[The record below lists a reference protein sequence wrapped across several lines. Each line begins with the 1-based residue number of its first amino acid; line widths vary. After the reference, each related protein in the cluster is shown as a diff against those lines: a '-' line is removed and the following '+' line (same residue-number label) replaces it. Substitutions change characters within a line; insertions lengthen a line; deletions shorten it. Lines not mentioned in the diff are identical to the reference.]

1 MANSRKPAPNSTG
14 ADHAVA
20 DVSAAVRQALADWL
34 ASCISS
40 PPLIP
45 GSIPLVAIALSG
57 GRDSVVLLDATA
69 RLAGEIGVELIAL
82 HIHHGLSRQADNWQR
97 FCAERAAAL
106 QVPFDARRVR
116 LAERAGQGI
125 EAAARQ
131 ARYAALR
138 ELCRQHG
145 ATCLMTAHHA
155 DDQAETILLQ
165 LLRGTGLPGV
175 AGMPEIDR
183 PGRLAGVTLLRPLL
197 HVPRAA
203 IDAYAAQWGLDWVED
218 DSNQDSRFLRN
229 ALRHDVMP
237 ALARHAPAYRQTLA
251 RFARHA
257 HQAQALLD
265 ELAAQDL
272 QAAGWPDGPGLD
284 HRVLLRLGE
293 ARLTNLLRYWVRAQG
308 LRPASES
315 RLADWQR
322 QLRRTDDA
330 AQVALPHDARVMRLY
345 RHCLYWDDAA
355 PPPARELDA
364 TATLRWHGQREWRL
378 PDWRGT
384 LVFSP
389 VPAGGAVDA
398 ATDVP
403 ESLLRSAPLRAEP
416 RSGGERL
423 KRHPRQPSKTLKNLF
438 QVEGVP
444 AWQRAV
450 PVVWLGERILFV
462 PRLGVDQRLLR
473 DSSGQLEAHSGAW
486 WRLAWHG
493 LGE

>member
-1 MANSRKPAPNSTG
+1 MANSRKPAPNSSG
-14 ADHAVA
+14 ADRAVA
-20 DVSAAVRQALADWL
+20 DVLAAVRQALAGWL
-34 ASCISS
+34 ASCVSS
-40 PPLIP
+40 SSHIP
-45 GSIPLVAIALSG
+45 GTIPRVAIALSG
-57 GRDSVVLLDATA
+57 GRDSAVLLDAA
-69 RLAGEIGVELIAL
+69 ASVADELGIHLVAL
-82 HIHHGLSRQADNWQR
+82 HIHHGLSRQADIWQR

-116 LAERAGQGI
+116 LAERAGQGV

-138 ELCRQHG
+138 ELCQQHG

-175 AGMPEIDR
+175 AGMPEMDR
-183 PGRLAGVTLLRPLL
+183 PGRLAGVTLVRPLL
-197 HVPRAA
+197 NVSRAA
-203 IDAYAAQWGLDWVED
+203 IDAYAARRGLDWVED
-218 DSNQDSRFLRN
+218 ASNQDPRFLRN

-237 ALARHAPAYRQTLA
+237 ALARHAPGYRQTLA

-257 HQAQALLD
+257 HQAQTLLD
-265 ELAAQDL
+265 ELGAQDL
-272 QAAGWPDGPGLD
+272 QAARRPDGTGLD
-284 HRVLLRLGE
+284 HRQLLTLGE
-293 ARLTNLLRYWVRAQG
+293 ARLSNLLRYWVRVQG

-322 QLRRTDDA
+322 QLRRTDGA
-330 AQVALPHDARVMRLY
+330 AQVALPHDGRVMRLY
-345 RHCLYWDDAA
+345 RHRLYWEEASPTPTRQADT
-355 PPPARELDA
+355 

-378 PDWRGT
+378 PNWRGT
-384 LVFSP
+384 LIFAPMPPGS
-389 VPAGGAVDA
+389 AVDA

-403 ESLLRSAPLRAEP
+403 EALLSSAPLRAEP

-438 QVEGVP
+438 QAEGVP
-444 AWQRAV
+444 VWQRAV
-450 PVVWLGERILFV
+450 PVVWLGSKILFV

-473 DSSGQLEAHSGAW
+473 DAAGQLEPHPGAW
-486 WRLAWHG
+486 WRLAWHS
-493 LGE
+493 LGD